1 MLFAADEDAGGL
13 APRPAWVHAAV
24 TAHDQ
29 QYMGDSPKRLA
40 EMRSLIE
47 ARTKGYRLA
56 GIDDPVR
63 DLDVA
68 EIYEPATYAELAM
81 YECLGFCPK
90 GGGGAFI
97 DSGAARDG
105 RRAAGEPVG
114 GRPLDEPGGRD
125 RAHPGRRGR
134 ARR

>member
-1 MLFAADEDAGGL
+1 MCPSSDGACAVLFAAEEDAASLVAAAGL
-13 APRPAWVHAAV
+13 GARRR

-47 ARTKGYRLA
+47 ARDKGYGLA
-56 GIDDPVR
+56 GIEDPVS

-90 GGGGAFI
+90 GGGGR
-97 DSGAARDG
+97 DHRRGRARDG
-105 RRAAGEPVG
+105 RRAAGEPFG
-114 GRPLDEPGGRD
+114 RRPLDQP
-125 RAHPGRRGR
+125 GR
-134 ARR
+134 ARPR